1 MRAKKEIVDGK
12 IQMKRSALSKTDKS
26 IELPLN
32 PIWLKQSNLIT
43 LMNMDYSVIQLR
55 TLICVVEKIQGIM
68 EEVLLGRHFE
78 QLSLFPELHSRGKL
92 TLMIKYADL
101 GVKPYQYKEVKAM
114 LKELATIAVE
124 LDSKDPISGDDC
136 WTIKGLMTPYVREN
150 AYSKFFTIDIDRDI
164 VKMFLEINHG
174 FTKYM
179 KQIAFRSQSKYT
191 IRIYSLISAWKN
203 KGGFSIR
210 LDKFRKWLGLQSKYP
225 SYNDL
230 YRRTIKVAYEELH
243 ENADC
248 WFEVSEIYDNPHS
261 KEPYKLNFKV
271 VSSLLVESEK
281 AVFEKGI
288 EAIGNMLRSH
298 IHMPEA
304 KISRIVKMISPDN
317 IQDAMLKLT
326 ELISY
331 VKQNI
336 DTIKHPEEYCEK
348 SMSAYLAQEEI
359 DIQIPK
365 SPKKRTL
372 NCRKLY

>member
-1 MRAKKEIVDGK
+1 MRARKEIVEGK
-12 IQMKRSALSKTDKS
+12 VQMKRSSLPKTEKNVQ
-26 IELPLN
+26 LPNN

-43 LMNMDYSVIQLR
+43 MMNMDYSVIQLR
-55 TLICVVEKIQGIM
+55 TLICVVEKIQCIM
-68 EEVLLGRHFE
+68 EEVLSGRHFE
-78 QLSLFPELHSRGKL
+78 QLSLYPEMQSNGKL

-101 GVKPYQYKEVKAM
+101 GVKPYQYREVKAM

-150 AYSKFFTIDIDRDI
+150 AYSKFFTIDVDRDI
-164 VKMFLEINHG
+164 VKLFLEINYG

-210 LDKFRKWLGLQSKYP
+210 LDKFRKWLGIQSKYQ

-230 YRRTIKVAYEELH
+230 YKRTIKVAYEELY

-248 WFEVSEIYDNPHS
+248 WFEIAEVYESPFS
-261 KEPYKLNFKV
+261 KEPYKLNFTV
-271 VSSLLVESEK
+271 ISTMLIESER
-281 AVFEKGI
+281 VIYEKGI

-298 IHMPEA
+298 IHMSEA
-304 KISRIVKMISPDN
+304 RISRIIKLISPEN
-317 IQDAMLKLT
+317 IQDAMIKLT
-326 ELISY
+326 EVITY
-331 VKQNI
+331 IKGNI
-336 DTIKHPEEYCEK
+336 RNIKHPEEYCEK
-348 SMSAYLAQEEI
+348 SMTAFLMQEEI

-365 SPKKRTL
+365 SSKKRTL
-372 NCRKLY
+372 NCRKHQ

>member
-1 MRAKKEIVDGK
+1 MRSKKEIVDGK
-12 IQMKRSALSKTDKS
+12 IQMKRTSLPKTYRNLQ
-26 IELPLN
+26 LPSN

-68 EEVLLGRHFE
+68 EEVLLGRRFE
-78 QLSLFPELHSRGKL
+78 QLSLFPELQSQGKL

-101 GVKPYQYKEVKAM
+101 GVKPYQYREVKSM
-114 LKELATIAVE
+114 LRELATIAVE

-150 AYSKFFTIDIDRDI
+150 AYSKFFTIDVDRDI
-164 VKMFLEINHG
+164 VKIFLEINCG

-191 IRIYSLISAWKN
+191 IRIYSLISAWKM

-230 YRRTIKVAYEELH
+230 FRRTIKVAYEELH

-248 WFEVSEIYDNPHS
+248 WFEVAEIYEGPFS
-261 KEPYKLNFKV
+261 KEPYKLNFTV
-271 VSSLLVESEK
+271 VSTLLIESEK
-281 AVFEKGI
+281 AIYEKGI
-288 EAIGNMLRSH
+288 ESIGNMLRSH
-298 IHMPEA
+298 LFMSEQ
-304 KISRIVKMISPDN
+304 KVSCIVKMISPEN
-317 IQDAMLKLT
+317 IQSAMLKLT

-331 VKQNI
+331 VKENGNK
-336 DTIKHPEEYCEK
+336 IKHPDEYCEK
-348 SMSAYLAQEEI
+348 SMTAYLMQEEI

-372 NCRKLY
+372 NYRKLV

>member
-1 MRAKKEIVDGK
+1 MRSKREIIDGK
-12 IQMKRSALSKTDKS
+12 FQMKRTNLPKTDKS
-26 IELPLN
+26 VQLPRN

-68 EEVLLGRHFE
+68 EEVLLGRQFE
-78 QLSLFPELHSRGKL
+78 QLSLFPELQSHGKL

-101 GVKPYQYKEVKAM
+101 GVKPYQYRDVKSM

-124 LDSKDPISGDDC
+124 LDSKDPISGDAC

-150 AYSKFFTIDIDRDI
+150 AYSKFFTIDVDKDI
-164 VKMFLEINHG
+164 VKLFLEINCG

-191 IRIYSLISAWKN
+191 IRIYSLISAWKM

-230 YRRTIKVAYEELH
+230 FRRTIKVAYEELY

-248 WFEVSEIYDNPHS
+248 WFEVAEVYEGPFS
-261 KEPYKLNFKV
+261 KEPYKLNFTV
-271 VSSLLVESEK
+271 VSTLLIESEK
-281 AVFEKGI
+281 VIYYKSLES
-288 EAIGNMLRSH
+288 IGNMLRNHLFMS
-298 IHMPEA
+298 EQ
-304 KISRIVKMISPDN
+304 KISRIVKMISPEN
-317 IQDAMLKLT
+317 IQSAILKLT

-331 VKQNI
+331 VKGNGNK
-336 DTIKHPEEYCEK
+336 IKHPDEYCEK
-348 SMSAYLAQEEI
+348 SMTAFLMQEEI

-372 NCRKLY
+372 NCRKLI

>member
-1 MRAKKEIVDGK
+1 MRARKEIVDGK
-12 IQMKRSALSKTDKS
+12 IQMKRSTLPKTDKS

-55 TLICVVEKIQGIM
+55 TLVCVVEKIQGIM

-78 QLSLFPELHSRGKL
+78 QLSLFPELQRQGKL
-92 TLMIKYADL
+92 TLMVKYADL

-150 AYSKFFTIDIDRDI
+150 AYSKFFTIDVDRDI
-164 VKMFLEINHG
+164 VKLFLEINCG

-179 KQIAFRSQSKYT
+179 KQIAVRSQSKYT

-210 LDKFRKWLGLQSKYP
+210 LDKFRKWLGIQNKYP

-248 WFEVSEIYDNPHS
+248 WFEVAEVYDGPLS
-261 KEPYKLNFKV
+261 KEPYKLNFTV
-271 VSSLLVESEK
+271 VSSFLIESEK
-281 AVFEKGI
+281 AIYEKGI
-288 EAIGNMLRSH
+288 ESIGNMLRSH
-298 IHMPEA
+298 VHMSET
-304 KISRIVKMISPDN
+304 KISRLVKMITPEN
-317 IQDAMLKLT
+317 IQEAMIKLT
-326 ELISY
+326 EVISY
-331 VKQNI
+331 VKDNFS
-336 DTIKHPEEYCEK
+336 TIKHPEEYCEK
-348 SMSAYLAQEEI
+348 SMTSFLMKDEI

-365 SPKKRTL
+365 SAKKRTL
-372 NCRKLY
+372 NCRKHQ

>member
-78 QLSLFPELHSRGKL
+78 QLSLFPELHARGKL

-230 YRRTIKVAYEELH
+230 YRRYRIHYVAGR
-243 ENADC
+243 AD
-248 WFEVSEIYDNPHS
+248 
-261 KEPYKLNFKV
+261 
-271 VSSLLVESEK
+271 
-281 AVFEKGI
+281 
-288 EAIGNMLRSH
+288 
-298 IHMPEA
+298 
-304 KISRIVKMISPDN
+304 
-317 IQDAMLKLT
+317 
-326 ELISY
+326 
-331 VKQNI
+331 
-336 DTIKHPEEYCEK
+336 
-348 SMSAYLAQEEI
+348 
-359 DIQIPK
+359 
-365 SPKKRTL
+365 
-372 NCRKLY
+372 